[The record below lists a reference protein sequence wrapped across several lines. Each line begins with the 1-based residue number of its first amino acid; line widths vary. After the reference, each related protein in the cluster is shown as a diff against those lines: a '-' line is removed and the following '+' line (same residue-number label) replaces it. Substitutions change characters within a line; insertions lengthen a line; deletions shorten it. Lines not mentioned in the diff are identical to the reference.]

1 MDIQSKT
8 SNPAE
13 IEDPTSS
20 SIVEARRATF
30 AIGWPHEGKHGWL
43 CQSEKV
49 NLDPVLSEVTA
60 HRCANE
66 IFV

>member
-1 MDIQSKT
+1 MDIQQKT

-13 IEDPTSS
+13 IEDPTSA

-30 AIGWPHEGKHGWL
+30 AIGWPHDGKPGWV

-49 NLDPVLSEVTA
+49 RP
-60 HRCANE
+60 R
-66 IFV
+66 